1 MILHGSV
8 IEVAFNVQ
16 AAVDDKHSLIV
27 HYDTT
32 NVNDRKALAPVAL
45 EAKAILQKEE
55 ITVLADKG
63 YNNAEQIQTCS
74 DNNIT
79 TYVAVQD
86 VPRSSE
92 IPMPAYYGDKFIYNE
107 ASDAYTCPERN
118 TMTTTGHWYNKKYK
132 NYITKVKHYKTTK
145 CRTCQAKH
153 LCTINPDGRLIERSQ
168 YAKAVEENNHR
179 IKTDKHI
186 YLKRQQ
192 IIEHIFGTVKRQWGY
207 DHILL
212 KGIEKNNGEFGL
224 IYLCYNFKE

>member
-16 AAVDDKHSLIV
+16 AAVDHKHSLIV

-86 VPRSSE
+86 VPEAAKYRCPHIME
-92 IPMPAYYGDKFIYNE
+92 INLF
-107 ASDAYTCPERN
+107 
-118 TMTTTGHWYNKKYK
+118 
-132 NYITKVKHYKTTK
+132 ITKLQMHTRALSET
-145 CRTCQAKH
+145 RWLQQA
-153 LCTINPDGRLIERSQ
+153 TGI
-168 YAKAVEENNHR
+168 
-179 IKTDKHI
+179 IKNIKITLPK
-186 YLKRQQ
+186 
-192 IIEHIFGTVKRQWGY
+192 
-207 DHILL
+207 
-212 KGIEKNNGEFGL
+212 
-224 IYLCYNFKE
+224 